1 MSVKTRFGRC
11 WRPLQPTCSRLD
23 VRRPVTQFW
32 GAVMP
37 ELPDLLASRDA
48 MRAELA
54 DFDSNGDNNCNTGL
68 T

>member
-1 MSVKTRFGRC
+1 MSVKAGLARAAGACSR
-11 WRPLQPTCSRLD
+11 LGSRLD